1 MTPFELLKTACHAA
15 CRQTPACAPSYRA
28 MLKTE
33 NISQMMAVWRE
44 YWEDISGGKYAD
56 IINDRLPALY
66 STLHKE
72 MNAAGIYVN
81 ECPKMAPEFVRV
93 LVTDF
98 DCIVDIH
105 DYARCYVLGKANVRA
120 WDHSQVYSDRCDK
133 AIIELYDHSYGHVGK
148 GHVQAGNH
156 SQLWTAADAV
166 LNGSV
171 TCEAYGGTVKA
182 HAYRKIDAYGDTQV
196 YAASER
202 NIWLFGN
209 ATIHR
214 LTTQVQTLSINI

>member
-1 MTPFELLKTACHAA
+1 MTPFEILKTACHAA

-56 IINDRLPALY
+56 IINARMPAAYL
-66 STLHKE
+66 TLRKE

-81 ECPKMAPEFVRV
+81 ECPRVAPEFVRV

-98 DCIVDIH
+98 DFIVDIY
-105 DYARCYVLGKANVRA
+105 DYAKCYVLGEAKVRA
-120 WDHSQVYSDRCDK
+120 WDHSQVYSDRCDQ
-133 AIIELYDHSYGHVGK
+133 AIVELYDHVYGHVSK
-148 GHVQAGNH
+148 GRVQAGNF
-156 SQLWTAADAV
+156 SRLWTAADAV
-166 LNGSV
+166 LYGSV
-171 TCEAYGGTVKA
+171 MCEAHGGTVKA
-182 HAYRKIDAYGDTQV
+182 LAYRKLEASGDTQV

-202 NIWLFGN
+202 NIILSGN
-209 ATIHR
+209 ATIHS
-214 LTTQVQTLSINI
+214 LTTQAK

>member
-56 IINDRLPALY
+56 IINDRLPAAY
-66 STLHKE
+66 PTLRKE

-81 ECPKMAPEFVRV
+81 ECPRHAPEFVRV

-98 DCIVDIH
+98 DFIVDIY
-105 DYARCYVLGKANVRA
+105 DFARCYVLGEATVRA

-133 AIIELYDHSYGHVGK
+133 AIVELYDHAYGHVSK
-148 GHVQAGNH
+148 GWAQARH
-156 SQLWTAADAV
+156 ISRLWTAADAV

-171 TCEAYGGTVKA
+171 MCEAHGGTVKA
-182 HAYRKIDAYGDTQV
+182 HAYRKLEASGDTKV

-202 NIWLFGN
+202 NIWLSGN
-209 ATIHR
+209 ATIHN
-214 LTTQVQTLSINI
+214 LTTQAQ

>member
-66 STLHKE
+66 STLHKA

-81 ECPKMAPEFVRV
+81 ECPKVAQEFVRV

-105 DYARCYVLGKANVRA
+105 DYAKCYVLGKATVRA
-120 WDHSQVYSDRCDK
+120 WGHSQVYSDRCDES
-133 AIIELYDHSYGHVGK
+133 IIELYDHAYGHVGK
-148 GHVQAGNH
+148 GRVQARNS

-166 LNGSV
+166 LYGGV
-171 TCEAYGGTVKA
+171 TCEAHGGTVKA
-182 HAYRKIDAYGDTQV
+182 YAYRKLEASGDTQV
-196 YAASER
+196 YANSER
-202 NIWLFGN
+202 NITLYEN

-214 LTTQVQTLSINI
+214 LTKED

>member
-1 MTPFELLKTACHAA
+1 
-15 CRQTPACAPSYRA
+15 

-56 IINDRLPALY
+56 IINDRLPAAY
-66 STLHKE
+66 PTLRKE

-81 ECPKMAPEFVRV
+81 ECPKVAQEFVRV

-120 WDHSQVYSDRCDK
+120 WDHSQVYSDRRDES
-133 AIIELYDHSYGHVGK
+133 IIELYDHAYGHVGK
-148 GHVQAGNH
+148 GRVQARNS

-166 LNGSV
+166 LYGGV
-171 TCEAYGGTVKA
+171 TCEAHGGTVKA
-182 HAYRKIDAYGDTQV
+182 LAYRKLEASGDTEV

-202 NIWLFGN
+202 NIVLSGN
-209 ATIHR
+209 ATIHP
-214 LTTQVQTLSINI
+214 LTAL

>member
-44 YWEDISGGKYAD
+44 YCEAISGGKYAD
-56 IINDRLPALY
+56 IINDRLPAAY
-66 STLHKE
+66 PTSRKE

-81 ECPKMAPEFVRV
+81 ECPNVAPEFVRV
-93 LVTDF
+93 LVTDYNY
-98 DCIVDIH
+98 IVDIY
-105 DYARCYVLGKANVRA
+105 DYAKCYVLGNAIVRA
-120 WDHSQVYSDRCDK
+120 WGHSQVYSDRCK
-133 AIIELYDHSYGHVGK
+133 QAIIELYDHAYGHVGK
-148 GHVQAGNH
+148 GRVQAGNF

-171 TCEAYGGTVKA
+171 TCEAHGGTIKA
-182 HAYRKIDAYGDTQV
+182 LSYRKLEAYGDTKV
-196 YAASER
+196 YATSER
-202 NIWLFGN
+202 NITLYGN
-209 ATIHR
+209 AKF
-214 LTTQVQTLSINI
+214 VV

>member
-56 IINDRLPALY
+56 IINDRLPAAY
-66 STLHKE
+66 PIQRKE

-81 ECPKMAPEFVRV
+81 ECPKMAPEYVRV
-93 LVTDF
+93 LVTDC
-98 DCIVDIH
+98 DYLVEIH
-105 DYARCYVLGKANVRA
+105 DYAKCYILGNAVVRA
-120 WDHSQVYSDRCDK
+120 WDHSQVYSDRCDE
-133 AIIELYDHSYGHVGK
+133 ATIELYDHAYGHVSK
-148 GHVQAGNH
+148 GFVQARNAAR
-156 SQLWTAADAV
+156 LWTAANAV

-171 TCEAYGGTVKA
+171 TCEAHGGTVKTL
-182 HAYRKIDAYGDTQV
+182 AYRKLEASGDTKV
-196 YAASER
+196 YANSER
-202 NIWLFGN
+202 NITLYEN

-214 LTTQVQTLSINI
+214 LTKED

>member
-1 MTPFELLKTACHAA
+1 MTPFDMLKTACHAA

-28 MLKTE
+28 MFKTE

-56 IINDRLPALY
+56 IINDRLPAAY
-66 STLHKE
+66 PTLRKE

-81 ECPKMAPEFVRV
+81 ECPRHAPEFVRV

-98 DCIVDIH
+98 DFIVDIY
-105 DYARCYVLGKANVRA
+105 DYAKCYVLGEATVRA

-133 AIIELYDHSYGHVGK
+133 AIIELYDHAYGHVGK
-148 GHVQAGNH
+148 GWVQARNTAR
-156 SQLWTAADAV
+156 LWTTADAV

-171 TCEAYGGTVKA
+171 ICEAHGGTVKA
-182 HAYRKIDAYGDTQV
+182 LAYRKLEAYGDTEV
-196 YAASER
+196 YSASER
-202 NIWLFGN
+202 NIILSRN
-209 ATIHR
+209 ATIHS
-214 LTTQVQTLSINI
+214 LTTQAQ

>member
-56 IINDRLPALY
+56 IINDRLPAAY
-66 STLHKE
+66 PTLRKE

-81 ECPKMAPEFVRV
+81 ECPKVAPEYVRV
-93 LVTDF
+93 LVTDY
-98 DCIVDIH
+98 DYIVEIH
-105 DYARCYVLGKANVRA
+105 DYAKCYVLGEATVRA
-120 WDHSQVYSDRCDK
+120 WDHSQVYSDRCDQ
-133 AIIELYDHSYGHVGK
+133 AIIELYDHAYGHVEK
-148 GHVQAGNH
+148 GRVQARNS

-166 LNGSV
+166 LYGGV
-171 TCEAYGGTVKA
+171 TCEAHGGTVKA
-182 HAYRKIDAYGDTQV
+182 YAYRKLEASGDTQV
-196 YAASER
+196 YANSER
-202 NIWLFGN
+202 NITLYEN

-214 LTTQVQTLSINI
+214 LTKED